1 MVGRPNVGKS
11 TLINAVLGQKIA
23 AVSPRPQTTRK
34 QQLGILTREDAQ
46 IIFTDTPGI
55 HQPKHKV
62 GRFMNSEAIQ
72 SLEDSDAILF
82 LVDVSVNPH
91 EEDQMIAGI
100 LEKVDERIPIVMV
113 LNKVDLLEI
122 DNLPAQTELYKE
134 ILPKAEVISI
144 SAIGQDNVP
153 ELVKRILALLPE
165 NPPFYPED
173 QITDYYERDIAADL
187 IREAALI
194 ILRDEI
200 PHGIAVRIDQYNERG
215 DKGAYIEG
223 TLFVE
228 RDSQKGIVIG
238 EGGKMIKQISTKARQ
253 EIERMSGRKVFLR
266 LRVKV
271 RKNWRNDE
279 NTLRLFGFK
288 GKN

>member
-1 MVGRPNVGKS
+1 
-11 TLINAVLGQKIA
+11 
-23 AVSPRPQTTRK
+23 
-34 QQLGILTREDAQ
+34 
-46 IIFTDTPGI
+46 
-55 HQPKHKV
+55 
-62 GRFMNSEAIQ
+62 MNSEAIQ